1 MARPIRNDIDY
12 FPHPVN
18 HGKKMFF
25 IRSRFKCEGYAVWF
39 MLLEELGKANYH
51 YLDLKNEVDLMYLSA
66 SFMVPE
72 SLILEIIE
80 ALVKLGEFCPELWG
94 ERILWNEKFIESI
107 SDAYKKRSNNCI
119 TKAQLI
125 EELTA
130 KGRIKPGKLTP
141 KPSFGSL
148 KGPVNP
154 QRKEEERK
162 EEERKGFLPINPED
176 SERAKTATAKISEFF
191 GISELRQTKAFIAI
205 GNFVRHQE
213 SKGQLD
219 FLADQFTAYKV
230 VKSKDPKFKHNWQNY
245 IGDPQE
251 SYQNGAWVSKDWT
264 KHPDFLQAETGQKD
278 SRNMAELKRR
288 TMEKAQEME

>member
-25 IRSRFKCEGYAVWF
+25 IRSKYKAEGYAVWF

-51 YLDLKNEVDLMYLSA
+51 FLDLESEVDLMYLGA

-80 ALVKLGEFCPELWG
+80 ALVKLGEFDSELWA

-119 TKAQLI
+119 TKEQLI
-125 EELTA
+125 EDLTN
-130 KGRIKPGKLTP
+130 KGRIKPGKLSR
-141 KPSFGSL
+141 KPGISNQS
-148 KGPVNP
+148 GPVNP

-162 EEERKGFLPINPED
+162 E
-176 SERAKTATAKISEFF
+176 
-191 GISELRQTKAFIAI
+191 
-205 GNFVRHQE
+205 
-213 SKGQLD
+213 
-219 FLADQFTAYKV
+219 
-230 VKSKDPKFKHNWQNY
+230 
-245 IGDPQE
+245 
-251 SYQNGAWVSKDWT
+251 
-264 KHPDFLQAETGQKD
+264 
-278 SRNMAELKRR
+278 
-288 TMEKAQEME
+288 